1 MFDPVTLRRLARA
14 ALVVVLCLAV
24 PACGKKKVTKAN
36 YDKIEVGMTQE
47 QVEKIL
53 GKGSKDEGGDGSNVA
68 AQVGVAV
75 GGVASAPTAGP
86 KGETYIWESG
96 TRSITITFVDGKVRL
111 KQSSGL

>member
-1 MFDPVTLRRLARA
+1 MFASVTLRRVARA
-14 ALVVVLCLAV
+14 ALVLALCLAV

-68 AQVGVAV
+68 AQFGVDVGV
-75 GGVASAPTAGP
+75 GSAPPAGP
-86 KGETYIWESG
+86 KGETYAWESG
-96 TRSITITFVDGKVRL
+96 TRSITVTFVDGKVRL
-111 KQSSGL
+111 KRSSGL